1 MVDITKRSSE
11 VTIDNRPP
19 ITIEESF
26 HMLHIRCIDAA
37 YNYLLGK
44 PINRPQDNTST
55 LLFPVGMILGAIIYA
70 CISNWDIYIK
80 KWFL

>member
-37 YNYLLGK
+37 YNYLLVK
-44 PINRPQDNTST
+44 PTNRPQDNTF
-55 LLFPVGMILGAIIYA
+55 LFPIGMILGAIIHA